1 VRKIVLLITLTVAA
15 IIDAAAQQQETVSTK
30 VVTVSQATMEQKIV
44 KDSTGAI
51 LPYTQW
57 RQMMAGG
64 GYMLRSKGYNTD
76 TMTLVKMSA
85 ADIAARNSRRSAMPA
100 IMLPPSPAFPI
111 GKKKEL
117 SNAKDVDGKKVD
129 FKALAGKVIVLN
141 FWFINCQPCKEE
153 IPELNKL
160 VADNPDVVFIGIGLD
175 LKYEIKDFLKIT
187 PFNYRQIYDARE
199 DCTRYGINSYPTNV
213 VIDKKGVTRYSS
225 SGFGGG
231 SLTYL
236 KKTIEEVKAE
246 N

>member
-1 VRKIVLLITLTVAA
+1 MRKIVLLITLTFAS
-15 IIDAAAQQQETVSTK
+15 IISAEAQEQTAVSKTV
-30 VVTVSQATMEQKIV
+30 VVRSSSMEQKIV

-51 LPYTQW
+51 VPYAQW
-57 RQMMAGG
+57 HQMMISG
-64 GYMLRSKGYNTD
+64 GYTLRSKGINSD
-76 TMTLVKMSA
+76 TMTLVKMNA
-85 ADIAARNSRRSAMPA
+85 EDIARRNNMRSRLPA
-100 IMLPPSPAFPI
+100 VMLPPSPAFPI
-111 GKKKEL
+111 GEKKEL
-117 SNAKDVDGKKVD
+117 FSAKDVDGNKVD

-141 FWFINCQPCKEE
+141 FWFIACEPCKQE

-160 VADNPDVVFIGIGLD
+160 VANNPDVVFIGIGLD
-175 LKYEIKDFLKIT
+175 LKYEIKDFLKVT

-199 DCTRYGINSYPTNV
+199 DCNRYGINSYPTNV

-236 KKTIEEVKAE
+236 KKTIEEVTAE